1 MKRILKF
8 RKDSFVFA
16 CSGTSQGLQQLF
28 FSEWRWFPSKG
39 EYFEVYIF
47 YVISVNTIL
56 SQRFE
61 SVILVFSYI
70 VIFPIS

>member
-8 RKDSFVFA
+8 RKDSFVIA
-16 CSGTSQGLQQLF
+16 CSGIRQGLQQLF

-39 EYFEVYIF
+39 EYFEFYIF
-47 YVISVNTIL
+47 YIICVNTIL

-70 VIFPIS
+70 IIFPIS